1 MHAISRTT
9 LNVSVNFVIL
19 LSSNLLTKVRKTC
32 VRRKVQKNAAERY
45 FTPPPPTLRS
55 GGGRSP
61 HVTFVYEKTIFVD
74 FTSNIVKT
82 TYPKI
87 FRL

>member
-1 MHAISRTT
+1 MCPKKSPEKRGGTQRKD
-9 LNVSVNFVIL
+9 IL
-19 LSSNLLTKVRKTC
+19 
-32 VRRKVQKNAAERY
+32 
-45 FTPPPPTLRS
+45 PPPPYFKKW

>member
-1 MHAISRTT
+1 M
-9 LNVSVNFVIL
+9 
-19 LSSNLLTKVRKTC
+19 C
-32 VRRKVQKNAAERY
+32 QKKSPEKKQGRGKI
-45 FTPPPPTLRS
+45 FLPPTLRS
-55 GGGRSP
+55 GGGGRSP